1 MARKSQLLK
10 RDQVLSN
17 CIDTR
22 KKLRDEISQL
32 TNSQHEIVF
41 LGIWSIKDLMA
52 HVIGWDYANYAAA
65 KSIRKGQL
73 PAFYKYR
80 DHDWQTYNAMLVK
93 KYKKDSVQELLADM
107 DASHAKL
114 LDQVEKIPVE
124 DFNKDFGVRFRGYKV
139 TIQRL
144 IEADS
149 KDVQI
154 HFEQIVG
161 FFKAQDDRA

>member
-1 MARKSQLLK
+1 MVRKSQLLK
-10 RDQVLSN
+10 REQVLSN
-17 CIDTR
+17 CMDIR

-41 LGIWSIKDLMA
+41 LGIWSIKELMA
-52 HVIGWDYANYAAA
+52 HLIGWDFANYAAI
-65 KSIRKGQL
+65 KRIQTGQL

-107 DASHAKL
+107 DHSHAKL
-114 LDQVEKIPVE
+114 LHQAEIIPVE
-124 DFNKDFGVRFRGYKV
+124 DFNKDFGIRFRRYKV

-144 IEADS
+144 IEADI

-154 HFEQIVG
+154 HLEQIVG
-161 FFKAQDDRA
+161 FFGTEHDRA